1 MSIFDSLFNKKKK
14 VPRVV
19 AKQTEESSSTPVFVS
34 CPKRPGTLADST
46 VLFVDDDPDLR
57 IYVKEELEEYAGTV
71 KVAKDGVKALE
82 TLRSNDIDLVISDIM
97 MPEMDGL
104 TLCRSIKTDAAL
116 KDTPVILLSA
126 RADQKTMSNG
136 AALGADKFIPKPFN
150 IDDLVA
156 KMSEMFEGGRG
167 DK

>member
-1 MSIFDSLFNKKKK
+1 MSIFESLFKRRTKADKAPVKK
-14 VPRVV
+14 
-19 AKQTEESSSTPVFVS
+19 AEEPSQAPLFQP
-34 CPKRPGTLADST
+34 CPKRPGTLSGST

-57 IYVKEELEEYAGTV
+57 IYVKEELEDYAGRV
-71 KVAKDGVKALE
+71 LVAKDGVKALE
-82 TLRSNDIDLVISDIM
+82 TLRSDAVDLVISDIM

-116 KDTPVILLSA
+116 KNTPVILLSA

-136 AALGADKFIPKPFN
+136 ASLGADKFVPKPFD
-150 IDDLVA
+150 IDDLIA
-156 KMSEMFEGGRG
+156 KMSDMFEGGRG